1 MGKTNEEKLYE
12 DFSRRYDQ
20 TYAFI
25 SRLHRRLVLKDKI
38 RRIITKPFQ
47 KKNKKNQK
55 NDFVVLNQLGP
66 FEDIFQNIKW
76 RI

>member
-12 DFSRRYDQ
+12 DFSRRYEQ
-20 TYAFI
+20 TYTFV

-47 KKNKKNQK
+47 KKNKKN
-55 NDFVVLNQLGP
+55 
-66 FEDIFQNIKW
+66 
-76 RI
+76 